1 MNGKLRCGCF
11 RTQCV
16 SLPQDS
22 MKVVVLYDRIAEEAK
37 NPDQSDALVQ
47 AEAVGRA
54 LSELGHECVELTCS
68 MDLQGFLQ
76 KVREAYPQLV
86 FNLVESLDGHGRL
99 IHVPALILD
108 LLAIPYSGAPADAL
122 YLTSSKILTKKI
134 LAGAGIPTPSF
145 YSPGDL
151 RTKSAP
157 LNGPYIIKSVWEHAS
172 VGLEESSVL
181 PVKSSDQLLAEME
194 KRRNQLGGDCFVEQ
208 YIEGRE
214 FNLSIVASQEGP
226 EVLPP
231 AEMRFI
237 DYPPGKWKVLG
248 YRAKW
253 DEASFESLHTQRS
266 FEFPKSERP
275 LLQQLMDLARRCW
288 QLFGLRGYARVDFR
302 VDERNQPWVLE
313 INANPCLSPDAGF
326 VAAASQAGLSY
337 RQVVERIIRD
347 VPSIL
352 H

>member
-1 MNGKLRCGCF
+1 
-11 RTQCV
+11 
-16 SLPQDS
+16 
-22 MKVVVLYDRIAEEAK
+22 MKVVILFDRIAKEGS

-47 AEAVGRA
+47 AGAVSRV
-54 LSELGHECVELTCS
+54 LSDLGHESVEMTVSL
-68 MDLQGFLQ
+68 DIKGFLKEIQ
-76 KVREAYPQLV
+76 EAYPQLV
-86 FNLVESLDGHGRL
+86 FNLVESVEGHGRL
-99 IHVPALILD
+99 VHFPASILD
-108 LLAIPYSGAPADAL
+108 LLAIPYTGAPADAL

-134 LAGAGIPTPSF
+134 LAGAGIPTPS
-145 YSPGDL
+145 YCSPGDL
-151 RTKSAP
+151 NVETLPVK
-157 LNGPYIIKSVWEHAS
+157 GVYIIKSVWEHAS

-181 PVKSSDQLLAEME
+181 SVKSSGHLLAEME
-194 KRRNQLGGDCFVEQ
+194 KRRDSLGGDCFAEQ
-208 YIEGRE
+208 FIDGRE
-214 FNLSIVASQEGP
+214 FNLSVLASQQGP

-237 DYPPGKWKVLG
+237 DYPPGRWKVVG

-275 LLQQLMDLARRCW
+275 LLQNLMELTGRCW
-288 QLFGLRGYARVDFR
+288 HLFGLRGYARVDFR

-337 RQVVERIIRD
+337 KQVVERIVHDAR
-347 VPSIL
+347 SKG
-352 H
+352 

>member
-1 MNGKLRCGCF
+1 
-11 RTQCV
+11 
-16 SLPQDS
+16 
-22 MKVVVLYDRIAEEAK
+22 MKVVVLYDRIAKEAK

-47 AEAVGRA
+47 AEAIGRT
-54 LSELGHECVELTCS
+54 LSHLGHEPVDMTFSL
-68 MDLQGFLQ
+68 DLKGFLQ
-76 KVREAYPQLV
+76 EIRDAYPQLV
-86 FNLVESLDGHGRL
+86 FNLVESVNGHGRL
-99 IHVPALILD
+99 IHFPASILE
-108 LLAIPYSGAPADAL
+108 LLAIPYTGAPADAL
-122 YLTSSKILTKKI
+122 YLTSGKILTKKI
-134 LAGAGIPTPSF
+134 LAGAGIPTPS
-145 YSPGDL
+145 YHSPGDL
-151 RTKSAP
+151 RRKSIP

-181 PVKSSDQLLAEME
+181 PVKSSGQLLAEME
-194 KRRNQLGGDCFVEQ
+194 KRRASLGGDCFAEQ
-208 YIEGRE
+208 FIDGRE
-214 FNLSIVASQEGP
+214 FNLSVLASREGP

-231 AEMRFI
+231 AEMKFM
-237 DYPPGKWKVLG
+237 DYPPGKWKVVG

-266 FEFPKSERP
+266 FEFAKTERP
-275 LLQQLMDLARRCW
+275 LLQTLTDIAKKCW

-347 VPSIL
+347 AGVLAP
-352 H
+352 

>member
-1 MNGKLRCGCF
+1 
-11 RTQCV
+11 
-16 SLPQDS
+16 
-22 MKVVVLYDRIAEEAK
+22 MKVVVLYDRIAKEAK

-54 LSELGHECVELTCS
+54 LSELGHESLEMTCS
-68 MDLQGFLQ
+68 MDLKGFLLEI
-76 KVREAYPQLV
+76 REAYPQLV
-86 FNLVESLDGHGRL
+86 FNLVESVDGHGRL
-99 IHVPALILD
+99 IHFPASVLD
-108 LLAIPYSGAPADAL
+108 LLAIPYTGAPADAL

-145 YSPGDL
+145 YTPGGL
-151 RTKSAP
+151 RTKPVP
-157 LNGPYIIKSVWEHAS
+157 LSGPYIIKSVWEHAS

-181 PVKSSDQLLAEME
+181 PVESSGRLLTEME
-194 KRRNQLGGDCFVEQ
+194 KRLDRLGGECFAEQ
-208 YIEGRE
+208 YVDGRE
-214 FNLSIVASQEGP
+214 FNLSILASQEGP

-237 DYPPGKWKVLG
+237 DYPPGKWKVVG

-253 DEASFESLHTQRS
+253 DEISFESLHTQRS

-275 LLQQLMDLARRCW
+275 LLQKLMDLARRCW
-288 QLFGLRGYARVDFR
+288 RLFGLRGYARVDFR

-326 VAAASQAGLSY
+326 TAAASQAGLSY
-337 RQVVERIIRD
+337 RQVVERIIQD
-347 VPSIL
+347 VPSVP

>member
-1 MNGKLRCGCF
+1 
-11 RTQCV
+11 
-16 SLPQDS
+16 
-22 MKVVVLYDRIAEEAK
+22 MKVVVLYDRIAKEAR

-47 AEAVGRA
+47 AEAIGRT
-54 LSELGHECVELTCS
+54 LSHLGHEPVDMTFSL
-68 MDLQGFLQ
+68 DLKGFLQ
-76 KVREAYPQLV
+76 EIRDAYPQLV
-86 FNLVESLDGHGRL
+86 FNLVESVDGHGRL
-99 IHVPALILD
+99 IHFPASILE
-108 LLAIPYSGAPADAL
+108 LLAIPYTGSPADAL

-134 LAGAGIPTPSF
+134 LAGAGIPTPS
-145 YSPGDL
+145 YHSPGDL
-151 RTKSAP
+151 RRKSIP

-181 PVKSSDQLLAEME
+181 PVKSSGQLLAEME
-194 KRRNQLGGDCFVEQ
+194 KRRASLGGDCFAEQ
-208 YIEGRE
+208 FIDGRE
-214 FNLSIVASQEGP
+214 FNLSVLASREGP

-231 AEMRFI
+231 AEMKFM
-237 DYPPGKWKVLG
+237 DYPPGKWKVVG

-266 FEFPKSERP
+266 FEFAKTERP
-275 LLQQLMDLARRCW
+275 LLQTLTDIAKKCW
-288 QLFGLRGYARVDFR
+288 QLFGFRGYARVDFR

-347 VPSIL
+347 AGVL
-352 H
+352 AQ